1 MVGTSNMISS
11 LFVLAHVDDR
21 SFFFVAHVDDRSHAL
36 QLSFCVSAK
45 QNSKNTKKADDKI

>member
-1 MVGTSNMISS
+1 MIAS
-11 LFVLAHVDDR
+11 LIFLAHVDDR
-21 SFFFVAHVDDRSHAL
+21 SLFFVENVDDRSHAL